1 MGTPV
6 PRQPRP
12 KRNSPITGRIPLGSG
27 ATEAPEDAGSS
38 VRPSAR
44 PAEDSG
50 TAVAPGGPETRRPTA
65 CSLRHG
71 LGHRVARAFT
81 AAAHVLESVSEE
93 RFFCGLQC
101 RGGQETLPTSA
112 QLAQ

>member
-6 PRQPRP
+6 PRQPRL

-71 LGHRVARAFT
+71 LGHRVAWAFT
-81 AAAHVLESVSEE
+81 AAARVLESVSEE